1 MYVLAPDH
9 LWYLSLR
16 PRGVGE
22 FHVSFG
28 VALAPEVHAALGAG
42 RNAWVKE
49 LVDFFD
55 RVNAEDKVVVEG
67 IFQGSKA
74 PLASRGPLSWLER
87 EIHDFA
93 RYLAARLAPG
103 VAA

>member
-1 MYVLAPDH
+1 MATT
-9 LWYLSLR
+9 R
-16 PRGVGE
+16 E
-22 FHVSFG
+22 Q
-28 VALAPEVHAALGAG
+28 
-42 RNAWVKE
+42 WVTE

-67 IFQGSKA
+67 IFNGLLKP

-93 RYLAARLAPG
+93 RYLDRKLNPPQQST
-103 VAA
+103 VKDCRE